1 SVPSFPSP
9 PCPPPLSP
17 PAPPTLS
24 PSTPLFR
31 STGHPTQFEVVT
43 FPADE
48 PPNISSAQT
57 SSDEAQYAISA
68 ALSMAVD
75 AFGGGGAQYVFNG
88 IEPLHEVPEMDEGPQ
103 GWARLIPSGRK
114 SREAGDKE
122 EEGDTEEREPQ
133 ETSSKGAVWS
143 VAYGGANTLQYA

>member
-31 STGHPTQFEVVT
+31 STVHPTQFEVVT

-75 AFGGGGAQYVFNG
+75 AFGGGGAEYRAEEHTSALQPRLDLACRLRLETNT
-88 IEPLHEVPEMDEGPQ
+88 DRT
-103 GWARLIPSGRK
+103 ARR
-114 SREAGDKE
+114 
-122 EEGDTEEREPQ
+122 
-133 ETSSKGAVWS
+133 
-143 VAYGGANTLQYA
+143 